1 MSSRTS
7 RYAAVTSTFALIVA
21 LGGTSYAATKI
32 GTQQLK
38 SNAVTSPKIK
48 NDTVTGTD
56 VKESS
61 LGQVPSAAT
70 ALSATT
76 ALSADAAKT
85 AKTANTADQ
94 ATKAGHADTAGQATK
109 AGHADTAGQADTVNG
124 VTPSEVFL
132 YTNDSVTDQVLFSGG
147 GLTITASCDAPN
159 FNLDVVATTSKDGS
173 YLSAVGVA
181 DSNPSATIEADA
193 ENSSFLQASPID
205 LLLGDDG
212 DVLQVTFAYS
222 NADGSVV
229 TGTLSTDVGNPTCSV
244 RGTVFAS

>member
-21 LGGTSYAATKI
+21 LSGTSYAAVKI
-32 GTQQLK
+32 GTQQIK
-38 SNAVTSPKIK
+38 NDAITSPKIK
-48 NDTVTGTD
+48 DGAVTGAD

-61 LGQVPSAAT
+61 LGQVPSA
-70 ALSATT
+70 TT
-76 ALSADAAKT
+76 ALSANTALSALNADRAKV
-85 AKTANTADQ
+85 ADTANQAKKADTADHASSADQ
-94 ATKAGHADTAGQATK
+94 ATTAGK
-109 AGHADTAGQADTVNG
+109 ANTVNG

-132 YTNDSVTDQVLFSGG
+132 YTNDSVTDKVLFSGG
-147 GLTITASCDAPN
+147 GLTLTASCDAPN
-159 FNLDVVATTSKDGS
+159 FDLDVVATTSKNGS

-181 DSNPSATIEADA
+181 DSNPSATIENDA
-193 ENSSFLQASPID
+193 ENSSFLPATPID

-212 DVLQVTFAYS
+212 DVLQVTFVYS
-222 NADGSVV
+222 NTDGSVV

>member
-38 SNAVTSPKIK
+38 NGAVTSPKIK
-48 NDTVTGTD
+48 NSTVTGAD

-61 LGQVPSAAT
+61 LAQVPSAAT
-70 ALSATT
+70 ALSA
-76 ALSADAAKT
+76 D
-85 AKTANTADQ
+85 N
-94 ATKAGHADTAGQATK
+94 ATKADTADKAKNADTATHANGAAHADTA
-109 AGHADTAGQADTVNG
+109 DTAGTVNG

-132 YTNDSVTDQVLFSGG
+132 YTDNTVTDQVVFSGR
-147 GLTITASCDAPN
+147 GLTLTASCDAPN
-159 FNLDVVATTSKDGS
+159 FDVNLVATTSKDGS

-181 DSNPSATIEADA
+181 DSNPGATIEVDA
-193 ENSSFLQASPID
+193 ENSSFPTATPID

-212 DVLQVTFAYS
+212 DVLQVTFVYS

-229 TGTLSTDVGNPTCSV
+229 SGTLSTDVGTPVCSV